1 MNTQPMPT
9 RDLVLRLCDEPTEL
23 NQAWLASGEKVAVPV
38 AVPSA
43 YVGGPPRAELARA
56 VVGAARTMGA
66 EELLA
71 CRTRAEHMYEPVE
84 RVAARMDDLARTVG
98 AWGDQPE
105 ETLFALPDQ
114 SAAVLVTT
122 GGIMLVAGPVPFVQ
136 AMVGPDITAAKESF
150 GEYALRRRDDAGLR
164 QLAEQYGCLEPPG
177 NGARH
182 ARDAGVPRADTA
194 ERLSRTADRLR
205 ENSPGLVSTF
215 RLLRTL
221 TAWAAIALLIVVT
234 ASVDGTARVVPV
246 VLGLGWLIVQ
256 LCVLGRSRT
265 VTLAVCLRV
274 LVLGAVVCLPTVL
287 VERVAVTAMGATASD
302 PIAAVQVGAP
312 LEEIAKLVPVVCV
325 WWFAR
330 RRFKRLAAVDYLL
343 LAAAS
348 GAGFQ
353 LVENAIL
360 MLVSGPSQHLLGY
373 PTFGFFRLL
382 PGWTDGVGIRFAGHA
397 VLTGLVGACAG
408 LAAVGS
414 RRFGRKLWLLP
425 ALALGLVIFDHLAFD
440 ALLGGLNLVSG
451 TNIAYALLGHG
462 YLLRPLFLLALIACV
477 LLDHRA
483 FRAVD
488 DVVPPLPGRPRW
500 TGLERFAR
508 GIGIRIRARVP
519 HEAAPV
525 FHRLAGALA
534 GLVVTF
540 AEATVRIWHEWA
552 VLLVALARGGT
563 ALPSALRFI
572 RDRREL
578 AMGAYRA
585 AGRPRRDMPP
595 RADVRRMAEAVT
607 GTLGLAAGVAGAVV
621 VTGAATAPAH
631 GAAFLARYVEPL
643 IDWMGR
649 HTPAEQVLTQVGGVA
664 LLVLLLCGWTLIH
677 VRAPGRDAFLR
688 DPRGSATAVFRD
700 LTPGRVPYL
709 LLWLVGLAVPGKV
722 DVLLTAPVAQSPV
735 PAPPVPDQRTPAPP
749 DGAALVITA
758 PHGGS
763 GGPGPLPDE
772 TWEFPK
778 PALDRALKYATDFG
792 VTSGTSFDAPALRA
806 ALLSF
811 LIEPDNL
818 RMDITFAGR
827 AARAVVD
834 RSRGRTVVFTPAGE
848 FLTCLTLTEAQ
859 LAILLAEHQL

>member
-23 NQAWLASGEKVAVPV
+23 NQGWLASGEKVAVPV
-38 AVPSA
+38 PVPSA

-66 EELLA
+66 DELLA
-71 CRTRAEHMYEPVE
+71 CRTRAEHMYEPVD
-84 RVAARMDDLARTVG
+84 RVPARADDLARTVG

-105 ETLFALPDQ
+105 ETLFALSDQ

-122 GGIMLVAGPVPFVQ
+122 GGVMLVAGPVPFVQ
-136 AMVGPDITAAKESF
+136 AMVGADIAAAKERF
-150 GEYALRRRDDAGLR
+150 GEYALRQSDDLGLLR
-164 QLAEQYGCLEPPG
+164 LAEQYGCL
-177 NGARH
+177 
-182 ARDAGVPRADTA
+182 DAQAGDDADVPRADTA
-194 ERLSRTADRLR
+194 ERLARTADRLR
-205 ENSPGLVSTF
+205 ENSPGLVGTF

-221 TAWAAIALLIVVT
+221 TAWAAVVLVIVVT
-234 ASVDGTARVVPV
+234 ASVPDTSRVIPCVI
-246 VLGLGWLIVQ
+246 GLGWLVVQ
-256 LCVLGRSRT
+256 LCVLCRSRT
-265 VTLAVCLRV
+265 VTLAVCLRTV
-274 LVLGAVVCLPTVL
+274 VLGALVCLPTVL
-287 VERVAVTAMGATASD
+287 VERGVVAAMGATASD

-312 LEEIAKLVPVVCV
+312 LEEVAKLVPVVCV

-330 RRFKRLAAVDYLL
+330 RRFKRLAAADYLL

-353 LVENAIL
+353 LVENTVL
-360 MLVSGPSQHLLGY
+360 LLVSGPSNNRLGF
-373 PTFGFFRLL
+373 PQFAFFQLL
-382 PGWTDGVGIRFAGHA
+382 PGWTDGVDIRFAGHA

-414 RRFGRKLWLLP
+414 RRYGRKLWLVP
-425 ALALGLVIFDHLAFD
+425 AAALALVIFDHLAFD
-440 ALLGGLNLVSG
+440 ALLRGLHLVGGTDV
-451 TNIAYALLGHG
+451 AYALLGHG
-462 YLLRPLFLLALIACV
+462 FLLRPLFLLALVACV

-488 DVVPPLPGRPRW
+488 DVVPPLPGTPRW
-500 TGLERFAR
+500 TALERLAR

-552 VLLVALARGGT
+552 VMLVALARGGSS
-563 ALPSALRFI
+563 LPSALRFI

-578 AMGAYRA
+578 AMSAYRA
-585 AGRPRRDMPP
+585 AGRPRRDVPP
-595 RADVRRMAEAVT
+595 RAEVRRMAEAVT
-607 GTLGLAAGVAGAVV
+607 GALGLAACLAGAAVL
-621 VTGAATAPAH
+621 TGAAVAPAR
-631 GAAFLARYVEPL
+631 GSAFLALYVDPL
-643 IDWMGR
+643 LDWLGR
-649 HTPAEQVLTQVGGVA
+649 HPPAQQVLTYSGGVA
-664 LLVLLLCGWTLIH
+664 LLVLLLCGWTLID

-688 DPRGSATAVFRD
+688 DPRGSTTAVFRD
-700 LTPGRVPYL
+700 LTPGRIPYL
-709 LLWLVGLAVPGKV
+709 LLWLAGLAVPGTV
-722 DVLLTAPVAQSPV
+722 DVLLSAPVAQAPV
-735 PAPPVPDQRTPAPP
+735 PAPPMPGRRAPAPP
-749 DGAALVITA
+749 DDAALVITA
-758 PHGGS
+758 PP

-772 TWEFPK
+772 TWEFPT
-778 PALDRALKYATDFG
+778 PALNRALKFATDFG
-792 VTSGTSFDAPALRA
+792 ATQGTSFDAPALRA

-811 LIEPDNL
+811 LIEPDPL

-834 RSRGRTVVFTPAGE
+834 RARGRTVIFTPTGE
-848 FLTCLTLTEAQ
+848 FLTCLTLTESQ
-859 LAILLAEHQL
+859 LSILLAEHQL